1 MLQNIL
7 IDGRIPEISVSY
19 SHPIKNADRI
29 KITSLLTALDVLRT
43 AWNGNTIEL
52 CESFKVMLINRHN
65 RLLGVASIAE
75 GGITNTVVDVR
86 ILFAVALKTSA
97 VSIILAHNHPSGNI
111 KPSKSDQLL
120 TQKIVEGAR
129 ILEIEV
135 LDHIILTRESHFS
148 FLEEGMM
155 PHLSTVKNDQLNSED
170 F

>member
-1 MLQNIL
+1 
-7 IDGRIPEISVSY
+7 
-19 SHPIKNADRI
+19 
-29 KITSLLTALDVLRT
+29 
-43 AWNGNTIEL
+43 
-52 CESFKVMLINRHN
+52 
-65 RLLGVASIAE
+65 
-75 GGITNTVVDVR
+75 
-86 ILFAVALKTSA
+86 
-97 VSIILAHNHPSGNI
+97 
-111 KPSKSDQLL
+111 LL